1 MYEQFIGFFLQI
13 SIFLEG
19 SDSVAV
25 IHWLKGIDYVV
36 KSVLGALI

>member
-19 SDSVAV
+19 SMAV
-25 IHWLKGIDYVV
+25 IQWLKGIHYVV
-36 KSVLGALI
+36 KSFLGTLI